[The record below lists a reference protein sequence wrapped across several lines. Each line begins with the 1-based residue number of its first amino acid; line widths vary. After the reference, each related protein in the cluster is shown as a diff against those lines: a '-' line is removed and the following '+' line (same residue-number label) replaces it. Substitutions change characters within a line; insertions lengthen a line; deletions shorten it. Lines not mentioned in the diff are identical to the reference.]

1 MDGGRGKA
9 QPWAWG
15 LLLDD
20 EGGSGRKRIA
30 PLDEARHLCGICS
43 FAEKAGGI
51 SLSEYGVYSIYW
63 IDSVLFFNL
72 LNLHKGMTKKRR
84 KTRKNR
90 KQLFPMNNIS
100 LKKVLFSE
108 KNIFLMRNWQKLDA
122 KNCLFYTKHQG
133 EEREKQS
140 AKIGI
145 QINRMRKTVRKPWK
159 IKKFAFSMKGVWCIF
174 NKHVRERKRFENW
187 TENGRGLTDS

>member
-20 EGGSGRKRIA
+20 GGGNGRKRIA
-30 PLDEARHLCGICS
+30 PLDEARHSCGICS

-72 LNLHKGMTKKRR
+72 LNLYKGITGERRKPR
-84 KTRKNR
+84 KTRK
-90 KQLFPMNNIS
+90 QLFQMNNIS

-122 KNCLFYTKHQG
+122 KNCSFYTKHQG
-133 EEREKQS
+133 EERGKQS

-174 NKHVRERKRFENW
+174 NKHVRERKRFENR